1 MTTPES
7 LLQSLQNRTKEHEAL
22 RLLWTSVLPKYSV
35 PSPSQFNIWL
45 NRYPFDFVV
54 KGIEKTGDKYQKV
67 LSQENREMD
76 QDFMI
81 RYASGVM
88 VQKSQ
93 QAREQKAGPCVSKV
107 GNFIYHSQPNNEGV
121 CPRCGEAVS
130 RG

>member
-7 LLQSLQNRTKEHEAL
+7 LMQSLQNRTKEHEAL
-22 RLLWTSVLPKYSV
+22 RLLWTSLLPKYSV

-54 KGIEKTGDKYQKV
+54 KGIEKTGDKYQKL

-93 QAREQKAGPCVSKV
+93 QAREEKAA
-107 GNFIYHSQPNNEGV
+107 
-121 CPRCGEAVS
+121 R
-130 RG
+130 